1 MRNSWLVAK
10 HEYRR
15 TVVRRGFV
23 IATLA
28 VPLGLALLVAFG
40 ILVEGLG
47 KSNLPIGYVDHAGIL
62 EPSQHATPSQIS
74 QGVSERSL
82 ARFRAYADK
91 EAAIAALEREE
102 IQALFVLPSNY
113 LQTLHTELYYLE
125 DPPSE
130 EAWGDF
136 ANLIRI
142 NLVTTLPA
150 EIQSRV
156 LEGASITV
164 HDIVSNREFGGSN
177 VINIILPF
185 VATFFFFF
193 ATMFAAG
200 YMLGVVANEKENR
213 TMEVMVTS
221 VTPGQLIGGKTA
233 GLLAASLTQLSIYV
247 VAAVI
252 GLKVAAPHIPELQ
265 QATVPWDYLG
275 VMALFFL
282 PSYALVA
289 AVMVAIG
296 GAVGELQQGQQVAGI
311 LNLFFMLPIFLLPV
325 IFQDPSHPLVV
336 AFSIFPTTSFLTISL
351 RWGLGTVPLWQI
363 GVSWVL
369 LVATA
374 ILTVWAAARV
384 FRVGMLRYGQPLSIR
399 AAVAALSGNPGW

>member
-15 TVVRRGFV
+15 TVITRGFV

-28 VPLGLALLVAFG
+28 VPLGMALLVAFG

-47 KSNLPIGYVDHAGIL
+47 KSDLPIGYVDHAGVL
-62 EPSQHATPSQIS
+62 ESSRHASPSQIG
-74 QGVSERSL
+74 QV
-82 ARFRAYADK
+82 RAYADK
-91 EAAIAALEREE
+91 EAGLSALEREE
-102 IQALFVLPSNY
+102 IQALFVLPPDY

-125 DPPSE
+125 KPPSE

-136 ANLIRI
+136 ADVIRI
-142 NLVTTLPA
+142 NLVTTLPE

-156 LEGASITV
+156 LEGANITV
-164 HDIVSNREFGGSN
+164 HDTVGNREFGESSI
-177 VINIILPF
+177 INIILPF

-247 VAAVI
+247 VAAVV
-252 GLKVAAPHIPELQ
+252 GLTVAAPYIPELQ

-336 AFSIFPTTSFLTISL
+336 AFSVFPTTSFLTISL

-363 GVSWVL
+363 GLSWVL

-384 FRVGMLRYGQPLSIR
+384 FRAGMLRYGQPLSIR
-399 AAVAALSGNPGW
+399 GAVAALKGNPS